1 MAEKEV
7 KTFSHSHNL
16 EQYVLLAK
24 SARGAGLVALINQTL
39 EAPGVYVFGELIG
52 MPSVKALEN
61 SENSSYWTLLN
72 IFAFG
77 TYSDYK
83 EKASLLPALTATQL
97 RKLQHLTIVSLA
109 AKSKFIPY
117 SLLLQELDIK
127 NLREL
132 EDVIIDAIYADII
145 HGKLDQKNK
154 QLEVDFAIGRDIT
167 PETVN
172 RVTEVLQDWCD
183 GCESV
188 LRSIEKQIERAN
200 THKEKKQKQ
209 KIQVEAEVENLK
221 KAIKASSQSDMDN
234 GGVSGMPA
242 SYHSQQ
248 YQQKAPTTSKTK
260 GLRGSGK
267 VFGAQVRR

>member
-7 KTFSHSHNL
+7 KAGFSHSHNL

-24 SARGAGLVALINQTL
+24 SARGAGLVALINQAL
-39 EAPGVYVFGELIG
+39 EASGVFVFGELLE
-52 MPSVKALEN
+52 MPSVKELEN
-61 SENSSYWTLLN
+61 SENAAYWKLLN

-77 TYSDYK
+77 TYGEYK
-83 EKASLLPALTATQL
+83 ANSSSLPALTAQQL
-97 RKLQHLTIVSLA
+97 KKLRHLTIVSLS

-132 EDVIIDAIYADII
+132 EDLIIDAIYADII

-167 PETVN
+167 PETVD

-188 LRSIEKQIERAN
+188 LRSIEKQIQRAN
-200 THKEKKQKQ
+200 SHKEKKQKQ
-209 KIQVEAEVENLK
+209 KSQVEVEVENLK
-221 KAIKASSQSDMDN
+221 KVIKASSQSDLDS
-234 GGVSGMPA
+234 GAVSGMPA
-242 SYHSQQ
+242 AYHSQQ
-248 YQQKAPTTSKTK
+248 YQQKAPTTTKTK

-267 VFGAQVRR
+267 VFQVRR